1 MFHFLIL
8 IKPVIHN
15 RILII
20 GASGFIGNTLYKELL
35 PYYDV
40 YGTYA
45 SQEGLFSENQVFF
58 KFIAEENSIIEIL
71 NEVRPSIIISAIKGD
86 TKTVLKTHELLCNY
100 VTKVDCRLIYIS
112 CAHVFDAKGD
122 FPSYEDDAPLA
133 ESLDGKLKLSVEK
146 LIRQLPKEKFV
157 IARLPFILGVTSPI
171 IIQLKQAIK
180 HQAAFEVFPSLI
192 VSATTQ
198 SKVAQQIHYIINK
211 DLNGIFHLSSEDV
224 MHHDE
229 LFRDISEKIS
239 HKKPIFKNVFSRNDD
254 HFLAILPKVNLL
266 PKNYRITLE
275 EVIADST
282 LKDKIITLK
291 AK

>member
-1 MFHFLIL
+1 M
-8 IKPVIHN
+8 
-15 RILII
+15 
-20 GASGFIGNTLYKELL
+20 
-35 PYYDV
+35 
-40 YGTYA
+40 
-45 SQEGLFSENQVFF
+45 
-58 KFIAEENSIIEIL
+58 
-71 NEVRPSIIISAIKGD
+71 
-86 TKTVLKTHELLCNY
+86 
-100 VTKVDCRLIYIS
+100 
-112 CAHVFDAKGD
+112 
-122 FPSYEDDAPLA
+122 
-133 ESLDGKLKLSVEK
+133 
-146 LIRQLPKEKFV
+146 
-157 IARLPFILGVTSPI
+157 
-171 IIQLKQAIK
+171 
-180 HQAAFEVFPSLI
+180 FPSLI

-282 LKDKIITLK
+282 LKDEIITLK

>member
-1 MFHFLIL
+1 MT
-8 IKPVIHN
+8 N
-15 RILII
+15 RILIL

-58 KFIAEENSIIEIL
+58 KFITEENTITAIL
-71 NEVRPSIIISAIKGD
+71 QEVQPSIIISALKGD
-86 TKTVLKTHELLCNY
+86 AKALLKTHEQVCDY
-100 VTKVDCRLIYIS
+100 VLQTNCKLVYIS

-122 FPSYEDDAPLA
+122 FPSYENDAPLA

-157 IARLPFILGVTSPI
+157 IARLPFVLGVTSPI

-180 HQAAFEVFPSLI
+180 HQATFEVFPSLI
-192 VSATTQ
+192 ISATTQ
-198 SKVAQQIHYIINK
+198 NKIAQQIHYILNK
-211 DLNGIFHLSSEDV
+211 NLNGIFHLSSEDV

-239 HKKPIFKNVFSRNDD
+239 TKKPIFKNVFSRNDD
-254 HFLAILPKVNLL
+254 HFLAILPKENRL
-266 PKNYRITLE
+266 PKNYQITLE
-275 EVIADST
+275 EVISDST
-282 LKDKIITLK
+282 LKDEIETLK
-291 AK
+291 TL